1 LLKLRP
7 AGKAPDAIVQEYGV
21 VPLLAVS
28 VDEYAVPTVPLGNE
42 VVLIVSV
49 GALVMIENGLVAFCT
64 GKEESVTWTVKLD
77 WPALLGIPLIVPSLL
92 RLRPAGNVPD
102 TSVHEYGVV
111 PPEAVSIVE
120 YAVPTVA
127 LGNEPE
133 LIISSTPAALMLME
147 KGLIAF

>member
-1 LLKLRP
+1 
-7 AGKAPDAIVQEYGV
+7 
-21 VPLLAVS
+21 
-28 VDEYAVPTVPLGNE
+28 LGNE